1 MAENKMKGVAALLG
15 IKLKEEFKVK
25 GLTYKYKLIESG
37 LKDLSDISS
46 EWEDS
51 SILEDLLAGKWEIT
65 KLPKQI
71 LDNEEKAYLSSVIK
85 PFRNRILYI
94 RKISS
99 IKSEFIEIALTRY
112 DDKNYNSSFTLPV
125 FKRGTM
131 YKGMEPENKYT
142 LKELKL

>member
-1 MAENKMKGVAALLG
+1 MAENKMKEVAALLG

-37 LKDLSDISS
+37 LKYLSGISS

-71 LDNEEKAYLSSVIK
+71 LDNEEKAYLSSIIK

-131 YKGMEPENKYT
+131 YKGMELYKDYT
-142 LKELKL
+142 VEELGL

>member
-37 LKDLSDISS
+37 LKYLSDISS